1 MYKWEFSRYC
11 IFSYFHVLSKKLTLN
26 CCKLDLNVERLEIW
40 HLIDQIFI
48 QLTIHYYRSWRR
60 SQSECDDLQ
69 DSFWVSRGLHKVF
82 GMRSVYLALTQQF
95 ILPARDTEYAGFRGT
110 INLHGW
116 AMGS

>member
-26 CCKLDLNVERLEIW
+26 CSKLDLNVERLEIW

-82 GMRSVYLALTQQF
+82 GMRSV
-95 ILPARDTEYAGFRGT
+95 
-110 INLHGW
+110 
-116 AMGS
+116 